1 MKQYCYYL
9 WSSVFHLEKLFS
21 SISKN
26 QLVHDFMFS
35 NSIIKIRR
43 VVPCFFKVEEKIHV
57 VQSLWSQFMPRNN

>member
-1 MKQYCYYL
+1 MKQYCNYL

-21 SISKN
+21 SINKN

-43 VVPCFFKVEEKIHV
+43 VVLCFFKVEEKY
-57 VQSLWSQFMPRNN
+57 M